1 MKPRL
6 FIGSSVEQLNLAYAV
21 QENVE
26 HNVEPTVW
34 TQGVFTPSRTAMASL
49 LDQLEECDFG
59 LFIFAPDDVTAIRD
73 EQKRTVRDNVVFEL
87 GLFAGR
93 LGPERCFI
101 IVPRGQEELH
111 LPTDLTGMTPASF
124 DADRQDGNMSAALGP
139 ACNRILRAIQKLGP
153 VKGEAIPETTVS
165 VLAVTPGETLIADA
179 GDCRALITSWMGSRT
194 TSENL
199 KAISFAEVDRELRL
213 APGSAEKF
221 LTEAAAKY
229 RYVVDIRGKEFIKFQ
244 REPSKPVRFS
254 L

>member
-6 FIGSSVEQLNLAYAV
+6 FIGSSVEQLELAYAV

-26 HNVEPTVW
+26 HHVEPTVW

-93 LGPERCFI
+93 LGPDRCFI

-124 DADRQDGNMSAALGP
+124 DADLQDGNMSAALGP
-139 ACNRILRAIQKLGP
+139 ACNRILRAIQKLGL
-153 VKGEAIPETTVS
+153 VKNESLSET
-165 VLAVTPGETLIADA
+165 AVMMPADA
-179 GDCRALITSWMGSRT
+179 ISEALVADEGDCRALITSWMGSRT

-221 LTEAAAKY
+221 LVEAASRY
-229 RYVVDIRGKEFIKFQ
+229 RYSVDVRGKEFIKF
-244 REPSKPVRFS
+244 RKDPPKPMRIS